1 MLVYLI
7 GASGV
12 GKDSLLD
19 AVRKR
24 RPDLLVAHRYITRPS
39 GVGEDSVALSPAE
52 FEARRARGL
61 FCLDWVAHGLHYGVG
76 IEVEAWLTAG
86 ATVLLNGSRRELASA
101 RARFGERLKPVVV
114 TAPPEVLC
122 ERLARRGRESDD
134 QIEARLAR
142 HAEVE
147 AELER
152 CHPALDR
159 VDNGGSLDESVR
171 ALEAI
176 IASRL

>member
-1 MLVYLI
+1 M
-7 GASGV
+7 
-12 GKDSLLD
+12 
-19 AVRKR
+19 
-24 RPDLLVAHRYITRPS
+24 
-39 GVGEDSVALSPAE
+39 
-52 FEARRARGL
+52 
-61 FCLDWVAHGLHYGVG
+61 
-76 IEVEAWLTAG
+76 
-86 ATVLLNGSRRELASA
+86 
-101 RARFGERLKPVVV
+101 VV
-114 TAPPEVLC
+114 TAPPAVLR
-122 ERLARRGRESDD
+122 ERLARRGRECDA

-176 IASRL
+176 IASRH

>member
-52 FEARRARGL
+52 FEARRDEVPAGDRDRVAVADGALDDRAGDVRHAVDRRVRQDLERARERTGRR
-61 FCLDWVAHGLHYGVG
+61 DGLHD
-76 IEVEAWLTAG
+76 LAG
-86 ATVLLNGSRRELASA
+86 ATS
-101 RARFGERLKPVVV
+101 
-114 TAPPEVLC
+114 
-122 ERLARRGRESDD
+122 
-134 QIEARLAR
+134 
-142 HAEVE
+142 
-147 AELER
+147 
-152 CHPALDR
+152 
-159 VDNGGSLDESVR
+159 
-171 ALEAI
+171 
-176 IASRL
+176 